1 MNVDDYRAEIRR
13 VIAGFVPCMPSW
25 EEDGHLPRELFSAL
39 AAAGAFRERWALGP
53 VAGLPLARVLVEE
66 LAEHN
71 AGAALAVSLHSE
83 VFLHALHRAGGHA
96 EILEGALDGS
106 VIGCAAVT
114 EPGAGSDVPA
124 VTTSARREGDQWR
137 LTGTKC
143 LITNA
148 GRATHVLVLARTG
161 DARSFGLFVV
171 PLSGVTPT
179 RFVPTLGVRSAD
191 TAVLDLDVTVP
202 GTAVVG
208 NPRAGLVQLL
218 RVLDFERLAAAAG
231 LVATARAA
239 MALALA
245 HMRDRTAFSA
255 RLFDHQVLRHRM
267 AWHWARVSAVAA
279 LLDAAM
285 KPGHGDEVSHSAVAA
300 VKLVAASDCA
310 DAVDAALQAFGGRG
324 YTEDFPL
331 ARMYRDVRLTR
342 IGGGTDEMLCEVI
355 AANLDTD
362 DALSATLVRGIA
374 ERGGW

>member
-13 VIAGFVPCMPSW
+13 VIAGLVPCMPSW
-25 EEDGHLPRELFSAL
+25 EEDGHLPRELFRAL

-53 VAGLPLARVLVEE
+53 VGGLPLARVLVEE
-66 LAEHN
+66 LAVHN

-83 VFLHALHRAGGHA
+83 VFLHALHRAGGQA

-124 VTTSARREGDQWR
+124 VTTSARREGDRWR

-202 GTAVVG
+202 STAVVG

-231 LVATARAA
+231 LIATARAA

-279 LLDAAM
+279 LLDVAM
-285 KPGHGDEVSHSAVAA
+285 TPVHGDEVSHSAVAA
-300 VKLVAASDCA
+300 AKLVAARDCA

-362 DALSATLVRGIA
+362 DSLSATLVRGIA